1 MISKKYFTRSIATIL
16 STLTFL
22 TAVSPCIFA
31 KNNPKT
37 AQTKQITKNK
47 PKAAQTKSITKNNP
61 KATQTKQITKNNPK
75 ATQTRLISKAG
86 VFLLGAGLVTAG
98 ILTTIAIYK
107 NHLCRIKEEIQKAI
121 KNKDYQK
128 VRNLMKNNFG
138 SQDICDLLLYQA
150 ACDNNL
156 EMVNFSIEH
165 GADINDKKIMKF
177 LLGIIMNDQKAR
189 TTFLHLY
196 GLRNYFQ
203 AQNITEKECPICYEK
218 KAANEFQCIFNCRDG
233 QDEMCFGHAMCN
245 ECLRTLQEE
254 CREDLKN
261 IICPLCRANK
271 VVEIY

>member
-22 TAVSPCIFA
+22 TAVSPCTFA
-31 KNNPKT
+31 KNNPK
-37 AQTKQITKNK
+37 AVR
-47 PKAAQTKSITKNNP
+47 TKSITKNNP
-61 KATQTKQITKNNPK
+61 KAARTKSITKNNPK
-75 ATQTRLISKAG
+75 ITQTRLISKAG

-156 EMVNFSIEH
+156 EMCEFLIEH
-165 GADINDKKIMKF
+165 GVSINDKNFLLTIMKNEK
-177 LLGIIMNDQKAR
+177 LR
-189 TTFLHLY
+189 TSLMRIY
-196 GLRNYFQ
+196 GLCNYFQ
-203 AQNITEKECPICYEK
+203 KNNITEKECPICLEIK
-218 KAANEFQCIFNCRDG
+218 SANEFQCIFGCHFSGN
-233 QDEMCFGHAMCN
+233 EICFKHAICAD
-245 ECLRTLQEE
+245 CLRTSQEK
-254 CREDLKN
+254 CREGRKEFTCP
-261 IICPLCRANK
+261 ICNAKK